1 MLLRHIRYLTA
12 VVDQGSF
19 TRAAQLLHVSQ
30 PALSQQIKELEDRLG
45 VQLLDRSGRQIRPTD
60 AGEVY
65 LRYARRVM
73 ADLDEAA
80 RAVRDVEDLSTGS
93 LRVGVTTSVASYLI
107 GPLLMRF
114 RSKYPGI
121 AFSIRVVSQEEMQP
135 ELQHDRLD
143 IGIGF
148 GDLPVDDI
156 ETLPLH
162 TERLALIVGEERWSS
177 RKQYVTPAD
186 VAAMPLALLDAS
198 FSVRRTADRYFARA
212 KLRPTVA
219 VEANS
224 IPAIIAIVRRTDLVT
239 ILPENVADA
248 GLHVVP
254 FRPELEIRPAALL
267 RRRNAYESA
276 AVRAFIAVVQETVA
290 AFPRA
295 RS

>member
-45 VQLLDRSGRQIRPTD
+45 VQLLDRSGRHIRPTD
-60 AGEVY
+60 AGEVF
-65 LRYARRVM
+65 LRYARRVL
-73 ADLDEAA
+73 ADLDEAT

-93 LRVGVTTSVASYLI
+93 LRVGITPSVAAYLI

-121 AFSIRVVSQEEMQP
+121 AFSIRVVSHEEMEP
-135 ELQHDRLD
+135 ALQHDRLD

-156 ETLPLH
+156 EAIPLH
-162 TERLALIVGEERWSS
+162 TERLALIVGEGRGSA
-177 RKQYVTPAD
+177 RKKIVTPSEA
-186 VAAMPLALLDAS
+186 AAMPLALLDVS
-198 FSVRRTADRYFARA
+198 FSVRRSADRYFAREG
-212 KLRPTVA
+212 LRPTVA

-224 IPAIIAIVRRTDLVT
+224 IAALIAIVRQTDLVT
-239 ILPENVADA
+239 ILPENVADS

-254 FRPELEIRPAALL
+254 FRPQLEIRPAALL
-267 RRRNAYESA
+267 RRRNAYQSA
-276 AVRAFIAVVQETVA
+276 AVRAFVEIVQETIKT
-290 AFPRA
+290 FPR
-295 RS
+295 